1 VTQSNAAS
9 AEESASAAG
18 QLSLQ
23 AGNLLSAVE
32 DMTALI
38 HGAGGSGQIARKA
51 LPANGPARRAV
62 PAAGRRSSVAKA
74 KALPMDRDDDFDF

>member
-38 HGAGGSGQIARKA
+38 HGAKAGPIARKA
-51 LPANGPARRAV
+51 RPAPGRQAPPRA
-62 PAAGRRSSVAKA
+62 AAGRPRPAPAAA
-74 KALPMDRDDDFDF
+74 KALPMDDDFDF